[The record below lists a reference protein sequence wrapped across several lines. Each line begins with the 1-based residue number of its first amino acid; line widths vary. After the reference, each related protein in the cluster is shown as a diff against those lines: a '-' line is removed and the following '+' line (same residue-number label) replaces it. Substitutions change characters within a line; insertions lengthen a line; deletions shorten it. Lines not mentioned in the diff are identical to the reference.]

1 MSRNDIQTEMIMN
14 SDSSNVVS
22 EILSE
27 LNNSTNMTNQPS
39 LPPQMPT
46 QVPTQMPR
54 MSQVQPNLPL
64 NEGAV
69 INQYGNT
76 DISNQ
81 AQMNRQ
87 LDPYMNLNPDT
98 RLDLKNKDNMDQLKM
113 HNYSNNFLAKPMILK
128 TIHVIKNI
136 CILFVI
142 LLLAL
147 SPLVSNVLVKYM
159 SKLYGTGASQIFK
172 WIGLIVKA
180 LCISVVYNVIKLFV

>member
-27 LNNSTNMTNQPS
+27 LNNSPNMSNQS
-39 LPPQMPT
+39 HLPQQMPT
-46 QVPTQMPR
+46 QIPTQIPH
-54 MSQVQPNLPL
+54 MSQVQPNIPL

-98 RLDLKNKDNMDQLKM
+98 RLDLKNKDNMNQLKM

>member
-27 LNNSTNMTNQPS
+27 LNNSPNMSNQS
-39 LPPQMPT
+39 HLPQQMPT
-46 QVPTQMPR
+46 QIPTQIPH
-54 MSQVQPNLPL
+54 MSQVQPNIPL